1 MSRWDVRNHPHSVGG
16 RELCLLLLWEGLC
29 VSVRV
34 CLCARAFTTY
44 TMWVSGHSSF
54 GARTVNQQKNSENI
68 AGKDETLKKKSY
80 KKNYS
85 LPYISNFGACWLLIS
100 KFALIVRLQEQE
112 EVDTYCWSSLVGH
125 TCRSNAQV
133 PAWPPWGKPYR
144 RCSSAQLL
152 PPHDAHP
159 VARCCSPECDDSP
172 EIRRGG
178 RKKNLCINTWKPC
191 VSCCTVTTSR
201 ITAVITPANTI
212 MNHSL
217 KVLWDFSTFQQQS
230 ERLVCRAVITEVK
243 SSR

>member
-29 VSVRV
+29 VCVRV

-54 GARTVNQQKNSENI
+54 GERTVNQQKNSENI
-68 AGKDETLKKKSY
+68 AGEDETLKKNHI

-85 LPYISNFGACWLLIS
+85 LPYISDFGACWLLIS

-172 EIRRGG
+172 EFRRGG
-178 RKKNLCINTWKPC
+178 RKKKSLYQHLKALCLLLHCDNITHH
-191 VSCCTVTTSR
+191 SSHHTSQH
-201 ITAVITPANTI
+201 N
-212 MNHSL
+212 NES
-217 KVLWDFSTFQQQS
+217 
-230 ERLVCRAVITEVK
+230 
-243 SSR
+243 